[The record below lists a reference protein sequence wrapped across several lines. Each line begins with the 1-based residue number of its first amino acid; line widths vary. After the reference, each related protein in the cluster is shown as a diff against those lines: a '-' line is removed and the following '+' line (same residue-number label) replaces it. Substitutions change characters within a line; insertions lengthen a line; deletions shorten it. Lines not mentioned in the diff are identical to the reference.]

1 MNKIE
6 FINKTLFKIKDLE
19 LLKEILNY
27 TISKEKV
34 KDPIFS
40 VVFVNNHKIKKI
52 NKKYR
57 GINKSTDV
65 ITFAFLDDQT
75 YVNESY
81 NLLGEIYISLNKA
94 KKQAKKYG
102 HSLQRELA
110 FLLIHGF
117 LHLLQYDHQSKKE
130 ENIMFKKQE
139 DILNEFR
146 LTRTK
151 KENGN

>member
-6 FINKTLFKIKDLE
+6 FINKTLFKIKDLK

-75 YVNESY
+75 YVNGSY
-81 NLLGEIYISLNKA
+81 NLLGEIYISLNQA

-117 LHLLQYDHQSKKE
+117 LHLLQYDHQSKEE
-130 ENIMFKKQE
+130 ENIMFQKQE